1 MILVIHTC
9 DQSTIKLFLVN
20 QGKIYSKK
28 IFSARYRQS
37 EKLLPALAIFLQQI
51 KSPNKLESIGVVTGP
66 GPFTAIRIGIS
77 VANTLGWAKKLPVFG
92 LKLSEFNAT
101 NNLAELI
108 EKKFQLAKR
117 GTIVKPFYGQEPNIT
132 LKNGS

>member
-1 MILVIHTC
+1 M
-9 DQSTIKLFLVN
+9 
-20 QGKIYSKK
+20 
-28 IFSARYRQS
+28 
-37 EKLLPALAIFLQQI
+37 
-51 KSPNKLESIGVVTGP
+51 VTGP